1 MAEPDRRG
9 GAGGSRRR
17 AETEAIPPQN
27 QVSSGPDRPL
37 ELGETGWR
45 RIGRDISAVIMGLR
59 AERRATPVPTA
70 RIRHD
75 VAGDALA

>member
-17 AETEAIPPQN
+17 AGTEAIPPQN
-27 QVSSGPDRPL
+27 QVSGGPDTPL

-45 RIGRDISAVIMGLR
+45 RIGRDTSAVIIYLR
-59 AERRATPVPTA
+59 AERRATPVPAA
-70 RIRHD
+70 RIRHG